1 MLAHVVRLI
10 KLFYGRS
17 KNKVMAI
24 KMRDHGCGQQWA
36 MSVGLGMGH
45 CGCIASLTRASVT
58 SPDVADQQSI
68 AALR

>member
-1 MLAHVVRLI
+1 MLARVVRLI

-17 KNKVMAI
+17 KTKVMAI
-24 KMRDHGCGQQWA
+24 KMRDHGQQWA
-36 MSVGLGMGH
+36 MSVGFGMGH

-68 AALR
+68 TALR